1 MNNYTSYAFI
11 SVLLGLIMFFAY
23 QSFAP
28 KDKGIDIRR
37 PANDGAII
45 CIMDPCGIH
54 YLSIEKSGLISFNSL
69 YLSAEEFGSHLAK
82 DHEGC
87 ELMSVSISAPAD
99 FDSGKVMEIT
109 NILKKDSENV
119 SIAWLV
125 K

>member
-28 KDKGIDIRR
+28 SVKGIDVLR
-37 PANDGAII
+37 PANNPPII
-45 CIMDPCGIH
+45 CIFEDCGIH
-54 YLSIEKSGLISFNSL
+54 HVSIEKSGLINFNSQL
-69 YLSAEEFGSHLAK
+69 ISAEELGSHLAA

-99 FDSGKVMEIT
+99 FDSGKVIEIT
-109 NILKKDSENV
+109 DILKKDSENV
-119 SIAWLV
+119 SIVWLV